1 MEKKINA
8 LVTCHQGTDGTFRQL
23 RTEWGHDL
31 CQEDPEW
38 GLYRGGGAQ
47 VGSFAREGG
56 GHRPHLQT
64 W

>member
-1 MEKKINA
+1 MAGLWMEKKINA
-8 LVTCHQGTDGTFRQL
+8 LTFRQL